1 MAREASP
8 EPCWEEPELPE
19 ESPELSVLQPYPES
33 FTSLIS
39 TDPSF
44 RGLDLPPRGSVITY
58 TLNPPAEQ
66 KEPSIFAV
74 LVLEAWFGDDGVW
87 VRVKFLGADQVWGK
101 SAGISTFSR
110 GKKDLHLC
118 FQFGPQCGLLKGM
131 HIREFGYWPPNTFK
145 GAYVEEKKDGRSTE
159 DIGRGVPAGQTRRRR
174 TKIWRRPKIW
184 RLYPG
189 KTLRSSQKAHS
200 LPRCRSW
207 TATVRELRT
216 FAKDSSKN
224 CPDETQ
230 ARGDG
235 GGQFGQR
242 EGQKT
247 EKEREAEGDRS
258 SPLCSS
264 GEAKN
269 SRAERITEPFQAF
282 EFQEEVE
289 EEKEEKEKEEEGI
302 LFGFLVCFREQRE
315 QRRGVET
322 PSTEEGRE
330 EARVHLENVDGP
342 CEVIP
347 FRYEPGRQRTGK
359 CRKFSDVTGEGAE
372 LLPNP
377 RQTASRVKG
386 QRRERVVCF
395 VSGNRPPP
403 TWQCGESC
411 RLTCRQVHSCG
422 NSGLRRQLGRCTL
435 ARSSPLGR
443 AGSCQCRSPFGG
455 TSPSENDRQGIRPR
469 LLQQLL
475 GSWSAKWFRLG
486 RLQSWLR
493 SRSRTQRKG
502 RKGQRQERESRKE
515 RKRAEVELVGGSSKR
530 SRKGWEERRHQQIAG
545 VGRGLGSPQL
555 EASVDQ
561 LIEGARV
568 AACSDCLMPPFPCLK
583 KLQQEPQSSD
593 KTGGQTMNV
602 GDIGEAQAASVVGV
616 PLAPLG
622 PEDGHT
628 VFGRSEVSQTYWFE
642 SVGLAEDLGQFG
654 ARLAWGIGRGYGG
667 RGLESLKSIAKPFAA
682 TAPFS
687 SSPGLFPL
695 PVDFTKVKAWEWPQ
709 GCFSRDQCLEAWLC
723 LSTAALNAF
732 FGAKPPFPQHRSG
745 RAVKKCLAVLRDRI
759 DRFLNQPLENSVS
772 IQEVWDD
779 ISKKQIN
786 YSGEEVAMAQM
797 LTVDQVLKSLPPLGH
812 GGSVELAP
820 LLHGRTRYLLENPE
834 QVLLR
839 HPGRA
844 GGKHTAKVHI
854 AKGEEVALFQLMFER
869 GVVDFVRED
878 DVFRDAEGPYLS
890 GLFGVPKPS
899 KVTEKGLPVLRLIM
913 NLIPINKAMDVI
925 LGDIA
930 ELPSATSWQQLVLV
944 DGDSISTSQADMASA
959 FYLFRIPP
967 CWQKYLC
974 FNFKLTRSEAGLS
987 GPGFVYPACR
997 VLPMGWSSSVGIMQ
1011 MASRELMRLASLPPG
1026 MELHKRSLVPHWFVD
1041 LLPTCKG
1048 SLAWWQVYLDNFMAT
1063 VVRQGPP
1070 EGLDQHLHVGAL
1082 DSWLDAGVLCSQD
1095 KNVYSAP
1102 IATELGVQIHG
1113 PLGLVG
1119 ASIDRIFRAVLAGWK
1134 LISGSLSPI
1143 RTVQVVL
1150 GRWIFILQYRRPA
1163 MAVLSRSWDY
1173 INSKGRKLGTWK
1185 TLCAELVRLMC
1196 LSPLLQFD
1204 LKCPFSDLV
1213 TCSDASEKGGA
1224 AAAST
1229 GLTGP
1234 GRELETRL
1242 SSSSLDP
1249 LSVEL
1254 LVVSAF
1260 NGIGGC
1266 FRAYDLAGVRPC
1278 ALVSIEIDPAARRVV
1293 RNLWPHALEVADVQD
1308 VDREMI
1314 REWANM
1320 FPRVTE
1326 VHAWGGFP
1334 CVHLSS
1340 ARSDRM
1346 NLEGEGSNLF
1356 FKLVEV
1362 IELLEETY
1370 LPTVPVE
1377 FVVENVF
1384 SMDVAARREISMRL
1398 DVIPLKLDPAD
1409 CSPMSRPRLAWV
1421 SKAVEPTPGV
1431 TLVDWADYVEVKMA
1445 ADFPG
1450 ISSWVSEGWK
1460 PTVRG
1465 VKYPTFMKSIV
1476 RSRPPPNPA
1485 GLRRCDGSTVHRWQS
1500 DSFRFPPYQYSYEY
1514 LVKDEDG
1521 NLRYLDPTERE
1532 LLMGMGFNATEFC
1545 FAASFIKA
1553 HKQEYWDK
1561 RLSLLGD
1568 GFAMLSFAWVASQ
1581 LCKHWMPPLT
1591 PQQIVDRFGLAPGA
1605 SLQAGIRAPLERR
1618 LSYGQPEVIEFLPQ
1632 SLVSHI
1638 SRHVAHNG
1646 SDVSISLGIPFSSKQ
1661 GNHVSLR
1668 APWWGWR
1675 ILFSS
1680 KWKFKSHINALEMR
1694 AILQSLKWR
1703 SRSPDNFSTRW
1714 LHLADSMVCNYILSK
1729 GRTSSRLLQPLVQQ
1743 HGALLLAMNG
1753 HELHGHVDSSENPT
1767 DSASRS

>member
-1 MAREASP
+1 M
-8 EPCWEEPELPE
+8 
-19 ESPELSVLQPYPES
+19 
-33 FTSLIS
+33 
-39 TDPSF
+39 
-44 RGLDLPPRGSVITY
+44 
-58 TLNPPAEQ
+58 
-66 KEPSIFAV
+66 
-74 LVLEAWFGDDGVW
+74 
-87 VRVKFLGADQVWGK
+87 
-101 SAGISTFSR
+101 
-110 GKKDLHLC
+110 
-118 FQFGPQCGLLKGM
+118 
-131 HIREFGYWPPNTFK
+131 
-145 GAYVEEKKDGRSTE
+145 
-159 DIGRGVPAGQTRRRR
+159 
-174 TKIWRRPKIW
+174 
-184 RLYPG
+184 
-189 KTLRSSQKAHS
+189 
-200 LPRCRSW
+200 
-207 TATVRELRT
+207 
-216 FAKDSSKN
+216 
-224 CPDETQ
+224 
-230 ARGDG
+230 
-235 GGQFGQR
+235 
-242 EGQKT
+242 
-247 EKEREAEGDRS
+247 
-258 SPLCSS
+258 
-264 GEAKN
+264 
-269 SRAERITEPFQAF
+269 
-282 EFQEEVE
+282 
-289 EEKEEKEKEEEGI
+289 
-302 LFGFLVCFREQRE
+302 
-315 QRRGVET
+315 
-322 PSTEEGRE
+322 
-330 EARVHLENVDGP
+330 
-342 CEVIP
+342 
-347 FRYEPGRQRTGK
+347 
-359 CRKFSDVTGEGAE
+359 
-372 LLPNP
+372 
-377 RQTASRVKG
+377 
-386 QRRERVVCF
+386 
-395 VSGNRPPP
+395 
-403 TWQCGESC
+403 
-411 RLTCRQVHSCG
+411 
-422 NSGLRRQLGRCTL
+422 
-435 ARSSPLGR
+435 
-443 AGSCQCRSPFGG
+443 
-455 TSPSENDRQGIRPR
+455 
-469 LLQQLL
+469 
-475 GSWSAKWFRLG
+475 
-486 RLQSWLR
+486 
-493 SRSRTQRKG
+493 
-502 RKGQRQERESRKE
+502 
-515 RKRAEVELVGGSSKR
+515 GGSSKR
-530 SRKGWEERRHQQIAG
+530 RRKGWEERRYQQIAG
-545 VGRGLGSPQL
+545 VGKGLGSPQL

-568 AACSDCLMPPFPCLK
+568 AARSDCFTPPFPCLE

-602 GDIGEAQAASVVGV
+602 GDIGEAQAASIVGV

-622 PEDGHT
+622 LEDGHT

-709 GCFSRDQCLEAWLC
+709 GCFSRDQCSEAWLC
-723 LSTAALNAF
+723 LSNAF

-786 YSGEEVAMAQM
+786 YSGEEVAMAQL
-797 LTVDQVLKSLPPLGH
+797 LTVDQVFKSLPPLGH

-854 AKGEEVALFQLMFER
+854 AKGEEVALFKLMFER

-930 ELPSATSWQQLVLV
+930 ELPSATCWQQLVLV

-974 FNFKLTRSEAGLS
+974 FNFKLTRAEAGLS

-1041 LLPTCKG
+1041 LLPTCKE

-1063 VVRQGPP
+1063 EVVRQGPP
-1070 EGLDQHLHVGAL
+1070 KGLDQHLHVGAL
-1082 DSWLDAGVLCSQD
+1082 NSWLDAGVLCSQD

-1119 ASIDRIFRAVLAGWK
+1119 ASTDRIFRAVLAGWK

-1185 TLCAELVRLMC
+1185 TLCAELVRLIC

-1229 GLTGP
+1229 ELTGP

-1362 IELLEETY
+1362 IELLEETF

-1384 SMDVAARREISMRL
+1384 SMDVAARQEISMRL

-1431 TLVDWADYVEVKMA
+1431 TLIDWGDYVEVKMV

-1450 ISSWVSEGWK
+1450 ISSWVCEGWK

-1485 GLRRCDGSTVHRWQS
+1485 GLRRCDGSMVHRWQS

-1514 LVKDEDG
+1514 LVKDEAG

-1618 LSYGQPEVIEFLPQ
+1618 LSYGQPEVVEFFPNLWF
-1632 SLVSHI
+1632 HI
-1638 SRHVAHNG
+1638 SADMWLIMVVMFPFHWGSRFHLSRGIMFPSGLPGGAGGFFSLHNG
-1646 SDVSISLGIPFSSKQ
+1646 HSK
-1661 GNHVSLR
+1661 VTLM
-1668 APWWGWR
+1668 P
-1675 ILFSS
+1675 
-1680 KWKFKSHINALEMR
+1680 
-1694 AILQSLKWR
+1694 
-1703 SRSPDNFSTRW
+1703 
-1714 LHLADSMVCNYILSK
+1714 
-1729 GRTSSRLLQPLVQQ
+1729 
-1743 HGALLLAMNG
+1743 
-1753 HELHGHVDSSENPT
+1753 
-1767 DSASRS
+1767 